1 MRGDQNILLLQ
12 VCHAMAVAGHLERHV
27 ECNPHIG
34 SLQAG
39 WAGATVDQPS
49 AWLVLQCHK
58 QLRGRAACEAVVDA
72 LQGDSQGYAEGRC
85 HANAASV
92 QPRSVWR
99 GASCRLQFGDMRGF
113 WGVWHAGLSQLR
125 KKTGVISTA
134 EGEGTAN
141 TALVYHANKL
151 MSLHEG
157 DLPYAVSL
165 LYHPHVAQS
174 SLSIRASAE
183 SMAV

>member
-1 MRGDQNILLLQ
+1 M
-12 VCHAMAVAGHLERHV
+12 
-27 ECNPHIG
+27 
-34 SLQAG
+34 
-39 WAGATVDQPS
+39 TVDIT
-49 AWLVLQCHK
+49 
-58 QLRGRAACEAVVDA
+58 LRGQTMPPHLPCD
-72 LQGDSQGYAEGRC
+72 L
-85 HANAASV
+85 SV
-92 QPRSVWR
+92 CQ

-157 DLPYAVSL
+157 DLPYAVRH
-165 LYHPHVAQS
+165 LYQS
-174 SLSIRASAE
+174 W
-183 SMAV
+183 